1 MADVN
6 YYLKKQESNGK
17 SLIFLRFF
25 VQGRPLTYSFAQ
37 SIKPKF
43 WDKKKQRVK
52 NNRITTEDGNH
63 SLNDLLDTL
72 EKVLL
77 KAYKD
82 ELKNGIPER
91 GKLKKHLDGF
101 INQNKD
107 DDGGKEE
114 IFFKLIDRFICG
126 EIKNRGKDKSQ
137 NTLDN
142 YYSVKQHL
150 LAFQETPAYK
160 KRYTSKITFDKI
172 TLDFFYSYV
181 AFLKTLKNQKGEPIS
196 QNTIAK
202 DIRLLKV
209 FMGEAVDLKLTSN
222 LEFKHDKFNIAE
234 VATDA
239 VYLSEKE
246 IEKLYKHDLSDKGKL
261 EAVRDLF
268 VFGCCVGLRFSDY
281 SKIRKENIVKI
292 EEDLFVKLITE
303 KTEELVIIPCSPL
316 VLQIFKRYEGN
327 ENRLPK
333 SISNQK
339 FNDYIKEACQL
350 AELNETGRLS
360 TDLSKPLYQCVT
372 SHTARRSFATNL
384 YLDGYPVIEI
394 MKITGHKTEKAF
406 MKYIRVTKLDAAKRL
421 AAHLKKRW
429 SEKMLRVA

>member
-1 MADVN
+1 MAEVN

-25 VQGRPLTYSFAQ
+25 VQGKALTYSFSQ
-37 SIKPKF
+37 SIEPKF

-91 GKLKKHLDGF
+91 AKLKKHLDNF
-101 INQNKD
+101 INQNQND
-107 DDGGKEE
+107 HASKEE
-114 IFFKLIDRFICG
+114 IFFKLIDRFISG

-142 YYSVKQHL
+142 YHSVRQHL
-150 LAFQETPAYK
+150 LAFQETQEYK
-160 KRYTSKITFDKI
+160 KKYSSKITFDKV

-209 FMGEAVDLKLTSN
+209 FMGEAVDLKLTNN

-239 VYLSEKE
+239 VYLSERE
-246 IEKLYKHDLSDKGKL
+246 IEKLYNYDLSDKNKL
-261 EAVRDLF
+261 EPVRDLF

-281 SKIRKENIVKI
+281 SKIQKENIVKI
-292 EEDLFVKLITE
+292 DDDLFIKLITE
-303 KTEELVIIPCSPL
+303 KTDELVIIPCSPL

-360 TDLSKPLYQCVT
+360 TDLSKPLYDCIT

-421 AAHLKKRW
+421 SAHLKKRW